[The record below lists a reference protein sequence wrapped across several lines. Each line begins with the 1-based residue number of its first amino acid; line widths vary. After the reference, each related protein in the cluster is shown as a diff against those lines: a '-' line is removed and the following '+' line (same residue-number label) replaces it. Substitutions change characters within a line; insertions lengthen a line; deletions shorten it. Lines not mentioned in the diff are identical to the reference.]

1 MVVADELDERWSVR
15 LPIRGE
21 PFEVFKNG
29 GNARRAK
36 NGNCVFGVLVE
47 VGVENAHILKV
58 CLPLDREE
66 IPAEVMQ
73 PEHGDNV
80 RLSCHRLLKILSIL
94 VEGRLPAGNDFR
106 DDGEAVARRSPGEDR
121 AIAALLDLVLEVSA
135 LRDRH
140 GGGFRPVFLL
150 RCV

>member
-1 MVVADELDERWSVR
+1 MLRCRALRRPAARPPANADRKWR
-15 LPIRGE
+15 RGGSS
-21 PFEVFKNG
+21 G
-29 GNARRAK
+29 GGSYCARCRADSC
-36 NGNCVFGVLVE
+36 GA
-47 VGVENAHILKV
+47 AHILEV
-58 CLPLDREE
+58 WLPLDREE

-80 RLSCHRLLKILSIL
+80 RLTCHRLLKILSIL

-106 DDGEAVARRSPGEDR
+106 DDGAAVARRSPGEDR